1 VLDCGAPVPL
11 VPPLV
16 PLCACSASPAAS
28 ASRQRA
34 IALRVHASRGQFMS
48 RGQFI
53 TCASQFIT
61 CASQF
66 ITCASQFIT
75 CASPE
80 LRVCT
85 PSAPQRATS

>member
-53 TCASQFIT
+53 TCSSQFIT
-61 CASQF
+61 CS
-66 ITCASQFIT
+66 SQFIT